1 MADFIP
7 KDFIHLVGD
16 EARKKG
22 VFDLIK
28 GFLPFFGAARAKEQR
43 SLVGRIHAQLRQD
56 AHAMLLQL
64 QTLKEDLRKQLDNHE
79 DEQLWLSFEAVLN
92 PLLREYH
99 LIERQLNN
107 PSEEQ
112 QKHEHNI
119 KCVNDWIDRA
129 KIWVSVCSKPANRE
143 SMIQAVIDNTHHLL
157 DAILDRDLKMLQDY
171 KEHELKLLGLGEEAY
186 AVVRNHLDRDL
197 SPYIHGLLQIKRDKK
212 RIFELHKLMEW
223 KLQADEERSH
233 LFNAALQKID
243 SIVNKAMPFAPLEDD
258 QEHLK
263 DLINRVSYLE
273 NESQVLLAQLDND
286 EKPVLDTFKASITL
300 FEEEVLQVH
309 HDLRLTPEL
318 IDRVQCIIQ
327 ELAILRGKLS

>member
-28 GFLPFFGAARAKEQR
+28 GFLPFFGATRAKEQR
-43 SLVGRIHAQLRQD
+43 SLVGRIHAQLKED

-64 QTLKEDLRKQLDNHE
+64 QTLKEDLRKQLDNYE
-79 DEQLWLSFEAVLN
+79 DGQLWLSFEAVLN
-92 PLLREYH
+92 PLMREYH

-107 PSEEQ
+107 PSEEKLQ
-112 QKHEHNI
+112 HEHNV
-119 KCVNDWIDRA
+119 KCVNEWIDRA

-143 SMIQAVIDNTHHLL
+143 SMIQAVIDNTHLLL
-157 DAILDRDLKMLQDY
+157 DTILDRDLKMIQDY
-171 KEHELKLLGLGEEAY
+171 KVHELQLLGLGEGAY

-197 SPYIHGLLQIKRDKK
+197 TPYIHGLQQLKRNKK
-212 RIFELHKLMEW
+212 RIFELQKLMQW

-243 SIVNKAMPFAPLEDD
+243 SIVNAAMPFTPLEED

-273 NESQVLLAQLDND
+273 DESQVLLAQLDNG
-286 EKPVLDTFKASITL
+286 EKPVPDIFKASLTH

-318 IDRVQCIIQ
+318 IERVQCIIQ
-327 ELAILRGKLS
+327 ELANMRGKLG